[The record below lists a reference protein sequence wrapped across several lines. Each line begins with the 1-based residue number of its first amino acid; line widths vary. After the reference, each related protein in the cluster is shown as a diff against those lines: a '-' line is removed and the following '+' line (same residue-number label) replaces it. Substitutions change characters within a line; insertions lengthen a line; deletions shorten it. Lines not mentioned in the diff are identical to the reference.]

1 MMEAT
6 ELFVPEINTI
16 IEFAQSRGSFISN
29 DSYLRLNEIYEI
41 FSCIKPGEDDE
52 KRHIWIEV
60 LRGPI
65 SAFGDYEEYRESGE
79 VETFEEFEQLWK
91 DYYHE
96 ETNWYRL
103 DTTRYQNELFFYL
116 DGKLICSIRQD
127 DPPVKV
133 PVFDSDY
140 FYRFTDWLLRK
151 VAGEIDKLKKD
162 ETAYNQFIEQ
172 NLSWSKRFGKI
183 KRRDYWDIQGDETI
197 RPDKNIGDESIE
209 KLKIVVEKTKSQ
221 DIPLLEKMTAGEF
234 FRICEIC
241 YNANSYFRNSQLQ
254 STPKEKYLKM
264 ADGRDGG
271 LRELEENSQSAFQ
284 EWYHSSVW
292 LVGHP
297 WEICRGGNSTHIS
310 LYISEV
316 QGKWKVRLAGSSI
329 VRVEETVK
337 MAVALYN
344 NSVPFE
350 LSDAEN
356 ILPMVTG
363 NDYIGIVPESI
374 FPRYCHGLFPK
385 EDQIIDFMN
394 LGYDKNKTSKI
405 VKKAYWYPLERIVL
419 A

>member
-1 MMEAT
+1 MDTT
-6 ELFVPEINTI
+6 ELFVPEINAI
-16 IEFAQSRGSFISN
+16 IEFAQSKGAFISN
-29 DSYLRLNEIYEI
+29 DSYLRLKEVYEL
-41 FSCIKPGEDDE
+41 FSCIKPDEDDE

-65 SAFGDYEEYRESGE
+65 SAFGDYEENRESGE

-91 DYYHE
+91 DSYPE
-96 ETNWYRL
+96 ESNWYRL
-103 DTTRYQNELFFYL
+103 DTARYQNELFFYL
-116 DGKLICSIRQD
+116 DGKLICSFRQD
-127 DPPVKV
+127 DPPTKV

-140 FYRFTDWLLRK
+140 FDKFTDWLLRK
-151 VAGEIDKLKKD
+151 VVSETDKLKKD
-162 ETAYNQFIEQ
+162 EAAYNQFIEQ
-172 NLSWSKRFGKI
+172 NLSWSMRFGKL
-183 KRRDYWDIQGDETI
+183 KRSDYWDILGDETV
-197 RPDKNIGDESIE
+197 RLDKNLGDETIE
-209 KLKIVVEKTKSQ
+209 KLKIVVEKTISQ
-221 DIPLLEKMTAGEF
+221 NIHTLEKMTASEF

-241 YNANSYFRNSQLQ
+241 YDANSYFRNSQLQ
-254 STPKEKYLKM
+254 LTPKEKYLKM

-292 LVGHP
+292 LAGHP

-310 LYISEV
+310 LYISNV

-337 MAVALYN
+337 MAVALYDN
-344 NSVPFE
+344 GVPFE

-356 ILPMVTG
+356 ILRMVTG
-363 NDYIGIVPESI
+363 NDYIGIVPEYI

-394 LGYDKNKTSKI
+394 LGYDKDKTSKI
-405 VKKAYWYPLERIVL
+405 VEKTYWYLLEWITL